1 MSANVVDKLHVTPFL
16 QIGDSGVNVKGTP
29 EEVAERLIKE
39 EGGDELK
46 RRELERK
53 GAEAVP
59 GVAGS
64 GLERGEPAAIA
75 QVSDCLECRISCAC
89 DICKLKLCCRK
100 CLRPSNDKERSWDVQ
115 PPFLLS
121 PRIPLST
128 LHRAAKQLK
137 HVFTCAVCSG

>member
-1 MSANVVDKLHVTPFL
+1 MSVLLVGKVHTTHIM

-46 RRELERK
+46 HRELERT

-64 GLERGEPAAIA
+64 GLERGAPAAIA
-75 QVSDCLECRISCAC
+75 QVGDLPECCISWAY
-89 DICKLKLCCRK
+89 
-100 CLRPSNDKERSWDVQ
+100 
-115 PPFLLS
+115 
-121 PRIPLST
+121 
-128 LHRAAKQLK
+128 
-137 HVFTCAVCSG
+137 G